1 MNKNQTTLKKI
12 ANHELSMKGTYD
24 ITVMQ
29 TRTVSNIMRLL
40 DMLPLRI
47 SAMSGKT
54 KERLSDLVQLY
65 DDGIMKQK
73 VGHAPIAD
81 WEYNPRGIEAPVRKI
96 LNGSNT
102 KTEKRSK

>member
-1 MNKNQTTLKKI
+1 MNKNQTTLTKI

-29 TRTVSNIMRLL
+29 TRTVANIMRLL

-47 SAMSGKT
+47 RAMSEKT
-54 KERLSDLVQLY
+54 KQRLSDLSQLY

-73 VGHAPIAD
+73 VGHSPIAD
-81 WEYNPRGIEAPVRKI
+81 WEYNPRGIEAPVIAKNNQLKGI
-96 LNGSNT
+96 S
-102 KTEKRSK
+102 